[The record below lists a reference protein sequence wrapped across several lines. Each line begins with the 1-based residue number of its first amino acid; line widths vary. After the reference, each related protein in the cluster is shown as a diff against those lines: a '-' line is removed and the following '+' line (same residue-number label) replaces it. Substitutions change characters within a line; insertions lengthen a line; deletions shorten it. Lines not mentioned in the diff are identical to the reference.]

1 MYLKKKK
8 KSKRIHINKKNE
20 NIKKNSSEVEALV
33 SNLKVTDIQILNY
46 WVRNALCFRDY
57 LNLVIEQL
65 TQSLNS
71 IFSFHMYVNLL

>member
-1 MYLKKKK
+1 LYLKKKK